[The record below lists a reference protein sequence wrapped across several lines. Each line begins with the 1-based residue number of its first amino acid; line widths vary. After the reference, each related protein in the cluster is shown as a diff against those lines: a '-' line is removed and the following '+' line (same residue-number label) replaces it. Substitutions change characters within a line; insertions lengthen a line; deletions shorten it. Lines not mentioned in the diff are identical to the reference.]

1 MKRDLVVTKGT
12 PGEVLNICF
21 EVSQSRHVLV
31 AVGEERRE
39 EEKSRKNYVLIK
51 GRRLKREEREERGW
65 FRS

>member
-39 EEKSRKNYVLIK
+39 EKSKIGSVAGQTDEEK
-51 GRRLKREEREERGW
+51 E
-65 FRS
+65 